1 VTPPQDIEGFLEQ
14 LKKIKDDKKKAINLL
29 LDEIQKDINE
39 QERFTKDQNANLA
52 EASN

>member
-1 VTPPQDIEGFLEQ
+1 MTPPEDIEGFLHQ

-39 QERFTKDQNANLA
+39 QEKFIKEQNSNLL
-52 EASN
+52 EV